1 MVFDSVT
8 FWLFF
13 GPLLLA
19 WWIAPLG
26 VAKALVLAGSL
37 VFYGWW
43 NPAYLPL
50 VVGSAVVDYVAAGR
64 IAASRS
70 DRGRR
75 AWLSIS
81 LASNLGLLAGFKY
94 TPLLATDLGPLLGWQ
109 PSEGL
114 FDEWVVPIGISFY
127 TFQTM
132 SYTLD
137 VYRRQL
143 APARS
148 FGDFL
153 LYVAFFPQLVAGPIV
168 RAKSF
173 LPQLE
178 RAPRWNSSRF
188 ELGMYRCVEGLFLK
202 MVVADNLAVVVER
215 VFDGDVAS
223 FSSIAAWF
231 GAIAFGAQIFA
242 DFAGYS
248 GIAIGLAMM
257 MGLRFPENFRAP
269 YISAGLS
276 EFWTRWHITLSSWL
290 RDYLYISL
298 GGNRGGALRTH
309 ANLMVT
315 MLLGGL
321 WHGASW
327 TFVVWGGLHGLGLSI
342 ERLLRGKGR
351 GQATVGR
358 PHGGVACARRLAAIV
373 VTFVFVHL
381 TWVFF
386 RAKDFT
392 VAAEMLQRMFVAPFV
407 GASGGVDVSFRFAVL
422 LVPIILLHGAALCR
436 EWWGARTPAWL
447 RGVAAGLM
455 LAALVVV
462 RRGEARDFVYFQF

>member
-13 GPLLLA
+13 GPLLLV
-19 WWIAPLG
+19 WWVAPLG
-26 VAKALVLAGSL
+26 VAKAIVLAGSL

-50 VVGSAVVDYVAAGR
+50 VLGSAVVDYFAAGR
-64 IAASRS
+64 IAASSS

-75 AWLSIS
+75 VWLLVS
-81 LASNLGLLAGFKY
+81 LCSNLGLLAGFKY
-94 TPLLATDLGPLLGWQ
+94 TPLLARDIGGLLGWQ

-127 TFQTM
+127 TFQTL

-173 LPQLE
+173 LPQLA
-178 RAPRWNSSRF
+178 RAPRWSSSRF

-202 MVVADNLAVVVER
+202 MVVADNLAIVVER
-215 VFDGDVAS
+215 VFDGDVGS
-223 FSSIAAWF
+223 VSSVAAWY
-231 GAIAFGAQIFA
+231 GVIAFGAQIFA

-309 ANLMVT
+309 ANLLVT

-327 TFVVWGGLHGLGLSI
+327 TFVAWGGLHGLGLSV
-342 ERLLRGKGR
+342 ERLLRGAGR
-351 GQATVGR
+351 GKSSVGR
-358 PHGGVACARRLAAIV
+358 PHGGLALARRLAAML

-392 VAAEMLQRMFVAPFV
+392 SAGEVLQRMFVAPFV
-407 GASGGVDVSFRFAVL
+407 GGSGGVDISFRFAVL
-422 LVPIILLHGAALCR
+422 LVPIVLLHGAALVR
-436 EWWGARTPAWL
+436 EWWGFKTPAWS

-455 LAALVVV
+455 LAALFVV

>member
-13 GPLLLA
+13 GPVLLA
-19 WWIAPLG
+19 WWVAPLG
-26 VAKALVLAGSL
+26 VAKALVLAASL

-43 NPAYLPL
+43 NVAYLPL
-50 VVGSAVVDYVAAGR
+50 VVGSAVVDYFAAAR
-64 IAASRS
+64 IAASAS

-75 AWLSIS
+75 VWLFVS

-94 TPLLATDLGPLLGWQ
+94 TPLLARDFGPLLGWR
-109 PSEGL
+109 PTEGL

-137 VYRRQL
+137 VYRRRL
-143 APARS
+143 APART

-178 RAPRWNSSRF
+178 RAPRWSSTRF
-188 ELGMYRCVEGLFLK
+188 ELGMYRCIEGLFLK

-215 VFDGDVAS
+215 VFDGDAAS
-223 FSSIAAWF
+223 FSSVAAWF
-231 GAIAFGAQIFA
+231 GVIAFGAQIFA

-309 ANLMVT
+309 ANLLVT

-327 TFVVWGGLHGLGLSI
+327 TFVVWGGLHGLGLSV
-342 ERLLRGKGR
+342 ERLLRGNGR
-351 GQATVGR
+351 GKASVGR
-358 PHGGVACARRLAAIV
+358 PHGAVALTRRLAAMA

-392 VAAEMLQRMFVAPFV
+392 VAADLLQRMFVAPFV
-407 GASGGVDVSFRFAVL
+407 GSSGGTDVSFRYAVL
-422 LVPIILLHGAALCR
+422 LVPIVLLHGAALLR
-436 EWWGARTPAWL
+436 EWWAARTPAWA

-455 LAALVVV
+455 LTALVVV

>member
-1 MVFDSVT
+1 
-8 FWLFF
+8 
-13 GPLLLA
+13 
-19 WWIAPLG
+19 
-26 VAKALVLAGSL
+26 
-37 VFYGWW
+37 
-43 NPAYLPL
+43 
-50 VVGSAVVDYVAAGR
+50 
-64 IAASRS
+64 
-70 DRGRR
+70 
-75 AWLSIS
+75 
-81 LASNLGLLAGFKY
+81 
-94 TPLLATDLGPLLGWQ
+94 
-109 PSEGL
+109 
-114 FDEWVVPIGISFY
+114 
-127 TFQTM
+127 
-132 SYTLD
+132 
-137 VYRRQL
+137 
-143 APARS
+143 
-148 FGDFL
+148 
-153 LYVAFFPQLVAGPIV
+153 
-168 RAKSF
+168 
-173 LPQLE
+173 
-178 RAPRWNSSRF
+178 
-188 ELGMYRCVEGLFLK
+188 
-202 MVVADNLAVVVER
+202 
-215 VFDGDVAS
+215 
-223 FSSIAAWF
+223 
-231 GAIAFGAQIFA
+231 
-242 DFAGYS
+242 
-248 GIAIGLAMM
+248 

>member
-8 FWLFF
+8 FWLFLA
-13 GPLLLA
+13 PLLLT
-19 WWIAPLG
+19 WWLAPLG
-26 VAKALVLAGSL
+26 VAKSIALAGSL

-43 NPAYLPL
+43 DVRYLPL
-50 VVGSAVVDYVAAGR
+50 LVGSSVVDYVVAGR
-64 IAASRS
+64 IAASQH
-70 DRGRR
+70 GPTRR
-75 AWLSIS
+75 RWLLLS
-81 LASNLGLLAGFKY
+81 LAVNLGVLAGFKY
-94 TPLLATDLGPLLGWQ
+94 TPLFARDLGRLIGWT

-114 FDEWVVPIGISFY
+114 FDEWVVPVGISFY
-127 TFQTM
+127 TFQTL

-143 APARS
+143 APSRS

-168 RAKSF
+168 RARTF

-178 RAPRWNSSRF
+178 RAPRWSAARF
-188 ELGMYRCVEGLFLK
+188 ELGLYRCVQGLFLK

-215 VFDGDVAS
+215 AYEGDIEKLSSAS
-223 FSSIAAWF
+223 AWF
-231 GAIAFGAQIFA
+231 ATIAFGGQIFA

-248 GIAIGLAMM
+248 GIAIGLAMLL
-257 MGLRFPENFRAP
+257 GLRFPENFRAP

-298 GGNRGGALRTH
+298 GGNRRGALRTY
-309 ANLMVT
+309 ANLFVT

-327 TFVVWGGLHGLGLSI
+327 TFLAWGALHGLGLAI
-342 ERLLRGKGR
+342 ERLVRGRSEGKASLAAAR
-351 GQATVGR
+351 GL
-358 PHGGVACARRLAAIV
+358 PGVARGIGAVAL
-373 VTFVFVHL
+373 TYVFVHV

-386 RAKDFT
+386 RAADFG
-392 VAAEMLQRMFVAPFV
+392 VAASMLQRMFIAPFA
-407 GASGGVDVSFRFAVL
+407 GDAGGLDLSLRYAVL
-422 LVPIILLHGAALCR
+422 LAPIALMHGMHYLR
-436 EWWGARTPAWL
+436 ERWHWSGSAVL
-447 RGVAAGLM
+447 RAFAAGLM
-455 LAALVVV
+455 LTALFVV